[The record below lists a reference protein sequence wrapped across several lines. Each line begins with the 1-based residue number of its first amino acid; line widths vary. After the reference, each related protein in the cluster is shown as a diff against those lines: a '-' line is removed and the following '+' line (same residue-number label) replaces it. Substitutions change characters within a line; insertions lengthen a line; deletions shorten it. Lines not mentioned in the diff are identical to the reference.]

1 MPQTAQRDSE
11 SLLKHG
17 VIMICAGTAVCALG
31 SLMARPAHQQTGYI
45 VVALLIAGCLLIAL
59 LSPRFRDK
67 RALSR
72 SMTVAYTAVSS
83 AIVCYMAI
91 SALRSSSGEIPA
103 VGILTCLLGLF
114 WSARFMTLAFG
125 FQPRTPQ
132 AAGLCAL
139 AAANSSFSFI
149 LGTRTELGKLWIVA
163 LCGCYVIVL
172 GIQIYLTAVMLHREA
187 MRAKVFDRP

>member
-1 MPQTAQRDSE
+1 MSHTTQRESD

-45 VVALLIAGCLLIAL
+45 VAALLIAGCLLIGL
-59 LSPRFRDK
+59 ISRRFGDN

-72 SMTVAYTAVSS
+72 PMTIAYVAVGS
-83 AIVCYMAI
+83 AMVCYVVVTT
-91 SALRSSSGEIPA
+91 LQSGSWELPA
-103 VGILTCLLGLF
+103 VGILASLLGLF
-114 WSARFMTLAFG
+114 WSTWFMTFAFG

-132 AAGLCAL
+132 ALGLCAL

-149 LGTRTELGKLWIVA
+149 LGTRTEPGKLWMVT
-163 LCGCYVIVL
+163 LSGCYVIIL

-187 MRAKVFDRP
+187 MRESAFDRP